1 MDASNYAIGAYI
13 SQLDEKGKLRLVAF
27 FSCKMSL
34 VELNYDIHDKELLAI
49 MEAFKEWRVYLE
61 GATLLVKV
69 LIDHKN
75 LLYFT
80 TTKQLNR

>member
-1 MDASNYAIGAYI
+1 MDASDYAIGACI
-13 SQLDEKGKLRLVAF
+13 SQLDEKGKLCLVAF

-49 MEAFKEWRVYLE
+49 VEAFKEWRVYLK

-75 LLYFT
+75 LLYFI
-80 TTKQLNR
+80 TTK